1 MDPRAFASKSEVR
14 DRRRLVP
21 LQSVSSWWIESDC
34 YTASGCWLKCL
45 EMLVRLWLSLKNT
58 GYFVLHRGQTV
69 MVFYASVAIATYVV
83 GVVDNQHLDQV
94 ILFKFIHSYKVELSD
109 IIPTQNSEY
118 RRDDAKRKERER
130 EMMQKRSEMMH
141 RSFYLLF
148 NGLIV

>member
-1 MDPRAFASKSEVR
+1 
-14 DRRRLVP
+14 
-21 LQSVSSWWIESDC
+21 
-34 YTASGCWLKCL
+34 
-45 EMLVRLWLSLKNT
+45 MLVRLWLSLKNT

-130 EMMQKRSEMMH
+130 ERDDAKEIRDDA
-141 RSFYLLF
+141 SFFLSF
-148 NGLIV
+148 I

>member
-1 MDPRAFASKSEVR
+1 
-14 DRRRLVP
+14 
-21 LQSVSSWWIESDC
+21 
-34 YTASGCWLKCL
+34 
-45 EMLVRLWLSLKNT
+45 MLVRLWLSLKNT

-130 EMMQKRSEMMH
+130 ER
-141 RSFYLLF
+141 
-148 NGLIV
+148 